1 MGLCVHKTRYM
12 KRIEVSPRPNWQN
25 TIEQQGFLFND
36 EGNYWKENAAYSFTE
51 QEILQIE
58 KATGEIF
65 SMCCEAVDYVIK
77 REWYDRFFIDKKFG
91 ELIRWSWQE
100 DQPSLYGRMDLSV
113 NNNRISLLE
122 FNADTPTSLLESSVI
137 QWYWMKDVKPMADQF
152 NSIHEKMLDHFKV
165 IRKWRTSN
173 LMHFCCQEGSMEDL
187 MTVKYMEDVAQ
198 QAGLDTRF
206 LYMNELGFDTR
217 QNCFTD
223 NLFEPIETIFKLYP
237 YEWMLAEE
245 FGPELIAT
253 REQCWWIEPA
263 WKMILSNKMI
273 LCVLHELF
281 PRSPYILPCKTTKPL
296 TGDYVQKP
304 IYSREGA
311 NVDIW
316 INGRSVEKTGGE
328 YGSEGFVY
336 QQYAPLPE
344 FNGNYPVIGSWVI
357 GGEAAGM
364 GIRESDGLITGN
376 TSRFVPHFFE

>member
-1 MGLCVHKTRYM
+1 M
-12 KRIEVSPRPNWQN
+12 KRIEFSPRPNWQN

-36 EGNYWKENAAYSFTE
+36 EGNYWKENAAYSFSE

-77 REWYDRFFIDKKFG
+77 REWYDRFFIDKKYG

-113 NNNRISLLE
+113 NKDRISLLE
-122 FNADTPTSLLESSVI
+122 FNADTPTSLLESAVI

-152 NSIHEKMLDHFKV
+152 NSIHEKMLEHFKV
-165 IRKWRTSN
+165 IRRWRKSN

-198 QAGLDTRF
+198 QADLDTRF
-206 LYMNELGFDTR
+206 LYMNELSFDTR

-263 WKMILSNKMI
+263 WKMLLSNKMI

-281 PRSPYILPCKTTKPL
+281 PRSPYILPCKTTKPHS
-296 TGDYVQKP
+296 GDYVQKP

-336 QQYAPLPE
+336 QQYAPLPD
-344 FNGNYPVIGSWVI
+344 FNGNYPVVGSWVI

-376 TSRFVPHFFE
+376 TSRFVPHYFE

>member
-1 MGLCVHKTRYM
+1 M
-12 KRIEVSPRPNWQN
+12 KRIEFSPRQNWQ
-25 TIEQQGFLFND
+25 TIIEQQGFLFND

-51 QEILQIE
+51 SEVVAIE
-58 KATGEIF
+58 KATNDIF
-65 SMCCEAVDYVIK
+65 AMCCEAVEYVIK
-77 REWYDRFFIDKKFG
+77 REWYDRFFIDRKYG
-91 ELIRWSWQE
+91 DLIRWSWQE

-113 NNNRISLLE
+113 NNGQIKLLE
-122 FNADTPTSLLESSVI
+122 FNADTPTSLLESSAI

-152 NSIHEKMLDHFKV
+152 NSIHEKMTDHYKV
-165 IRKWRTSN
+165 IRKWMKSN
-173 LMHFCCQEGSMEDL
+173 RMHFCCNEGSLEDL
-187 MTVKYMEDVAQ
+187 MTVKYMEDAAQ

-206 LYMNELGFDTR
+206 LYMDELGFDTKR
-217 QNCFTD
+217 NCFTD
-223 NLFEPIETIFKLYP
+223 SQFDSIETIFKLSP

-245 FGPELIAT
+245 FGTELITT

-263 WKMILSNKMI
+263 WKMLLSNKMI

-281 PRSPYILPCKTTKPL
+281 PRSPYILPCKTSQPIS
-296 TGDYVQKP
+296 GDYVQKP

-316 INGRSVEKTGGE
+316 VNGKSVEKTGGE
-328 YGSEGFVY
+328 YGSEGYVY
-336 QQYAPLPE
+336 QQYAALPN
-344 FNGNYPVIGSWVI
+344 FNGNYPVIGSWLI

>member
-25 TIEQQGFLFND
+25 IIEQQGFLFND

-296 TGDYVQKP
+296 TGNYVQKP